1 MQRAKGQESTKVDK
15 YLLCQN
21 ICAYFQESGKAV
33 ENGENLGG
41 KGGGLKHFHA
51 SLVLAIFVV

>member
-41 KGGGLKHFHA
+41 RGLKHFHA